1 MTSAPATVA
10 IGRARIE
17 VHTDSVNRVCTS
29 MAWSGSVLAQPA
41 AWVAAPAVLSTAR
54 CAVPLKRS
62 TWAVVLSATVSTT
75 LCAVCATFS
84 ILGLVFGLGL
94 VLEGVDESGVVRSIL
109 IPFHVIDFGSPLYAG
124 QGQRQSAGGTRRP

>member
-1 MTSAPATVA
+1 MDVQ
-10 IGRARIE
+10 
-17 VHTDSVNRVCTS
+17 TDSVNRVCTS

-54 CAVPLKRS
+54 CAVLLKRS

-84 ILGLVFGLGL
+84 IFGLAFGLAFGLVFGL
-94 VLEGVDESGVVRSIL
+94 VLEGVVESGVVRSIL
-109 IPFHVIDFGSPLYAG
+109 IPF
-124 QGQRQSAGGTRRP
+124 